1 MSNSSTSLEIT
12 SPGGGAPLGEVEL
25 TPVGQVSAIVGAACK
40 AQPEWSR
47 RTVAD
52 RAALLEVAAD
62 LLDPQSEELSLLL
75 ASEAGK
81 PRRAAPPGGACCPQR
96 ASKVLTAISYTRAAS
111 HSA

>member
-62 LLDPQSEELSLLL
+62 LLDPQSDLIWFAELVVDLREGTPNEGPLIRL
-75 ASEAGK
+75 REI
-81 PRRAAPPGGACCPQR
+81 RC
-96 ASKVLTAISYTRAAS
+96 
-111 HSA
+111 